1 MSLIKD
7 LSKQKKHIDAK
18 IRKLIK
24 TRLNDRSSESW
35 ASLRE
40 LKKKK
45 LAVKGPYHDIV
56 HFLAKTN

>member
-18 IRKLIK
+18 IKKLIK
-24 TRLNDRSSESW
+24 TRLNDRTAESW
-35 ASLRE
+35 AILRE

-45 LAVKGPYHDIV
+45 LAVKDKIN
-56 HFLAKTN
+56 FLAKNHQFS

>member
-24 TRLNDRSSESW
+24 TRLNDRTSDSW
-35 ASLRE
+35 ANLRE

-45 LAVKGPYHDIV
+45 LALKDRLSS
-56 HFLAKTN
+56 LANNY

>member
-45 LAVKGPYHDIV
+45 LAVKDKIN
-56 HFLAKTN
+56 FLSKNHQFS

>member
-7 LSKQKKHIDAK
+7 LSKEKKQIDVQ

-24 TRLNDRSSESW
+24 IRLNDRTSDSW
-35 ASLRE
+35 VSLRA

-45 LAVKGPYHDIV
+45 LAVKDKINQI
-56 HFLAKTN
+56 AKKH